1 MANVDTL
8 FETAY
13 LALLCNALVFLWSQP
28 NNRQE
33 WHEHLYNLIY
43 KTMKIMYGESK
54 GFKNYLKTL
63 VEQPKIACVTEH
75 PEIETKCEDLCKA
88 YAGLFF
94 LIRDG
99 QLSDQEKI
107 KEILEAIGAE

>member
-1 MANVDTL
+1 MRPLLQSKLYHILMTFNVMANVDTL

-63 VEQPKIACVTEH
+63 D
-75 PEIETKCEDLCKA
+75 DLNDTNK
-88 YAGLFF
+88 
-94 LIRDG
+94 
-99 QLSDQEKI
+99 KI
-107 KEILEAIGAE
+107 KTFEEIKVKSYY